1 MTAYLDRT
9 RSWGERNGGV
19 SDPRL
24 IRRLDNIPTNTD
36 EEIAAVKRM
45 IAAYFPGSDTA
56 SSTARQQLEAMLLPA
71 DDLALAA

>member
-24 IRRLDNIPTNTD
+24 IRRLEHIPPNTE
-36 EEIAAVKRM
+36 EEIATVKRM
-45 IAAYFPGSDTA
+45 IATHFPGADPA
-56 SSTARQQLEAMLLPA
+56 STTTRAQLEAMLLPA